1 MRTCQEYYGELREFR
16 HWLHRHPELSM
27 EEEETSCFL
36 LEHLQKW
43 GIPCRRTGKTGV
55 IADIQ
60 VNPQWKT
67 VAIRSEIDGLP
78 IQEQTG
84 CSFASV
90 YPGKMHACG
99 HDAITAVNLCLA
111 KALWENRS
119 ALSCNVR
126 FLFEPGEE
134 TGEGAAYMMAHGAL
148 KNPEVREIL
157 IFHFANQE
165 SRSMEIQKS
174 ITTAAIG
181 GITISV
187 RGKSSHWFQPK
198 EGIDALYAASRLAVE
213 IRRLNETL
221 QTEYPFVLGFGQM
234 SAGTAGNIV
243 AGEAVLKGSLRAF
256 AEQDF
261 SYVWQQ
267 LKNTIRQIEEETGA
281 DICLEMKKKIPP
293 MINDAELVKRGAAI
307 GRKLLQ
313 EKFSLGEKPFLVGDN
328 AALYMEQIPGMRVV
342 FLAGK
347 EDEKNYPVH
356 NPGFDIE
363 ESSMEDALEFLYE
376 MVTGEFA

>member
-213 IRRLNETL
+213 IHRLNETL
-221 QTEYPFVLGFGQM
+221 QDLD
-234 SAGTAGNIV
+234 
-243 AGEAVLKGSLRAF
+243 R
-256 AEQDF
+256 
-261 SYVWQQ
+261 
-267 LKNTIRQIEEETGA
+267 
-281 DICLEMKKKIPP
+281 CLPER
-293 MINDAELVKRGAAI
+293 RGI
-307 GRKLLQ
+307 L
-313 EKFSLGEKPFLVGDN
+313 
-328 AALYMEQIPGMRVV
+328 
-342 FLAGK
+342 
-347 EDEKNYPVH
+347 
-356 NPGFDIE
+356 
-363 ESSMEDALEFLYE
+363 
-376 MVTGEFA
+376 

>member
-157 IFHFANQE
+157 TLINT
-165 SRSMEIQKS
+165 SM
-174 ITTAAIG
+174 
-181 GITISV
+181 
-187 RGKSSHWFQPK
+187 
-198 EGIDALYAASRLAVE
+198 
-213 IRRLNETL
+213 
-221 QTEYPFVLGFGQM
+221 
-234 SAGTAGNIV
+234 
-243 AGEAVLKGSLRAF
+243 
-256 AEQDF
+256 
-261 SYVWQQ
+261 
-267 LKNTIRQIEEETGA
+267 
-281 DICLEMKKKIPP
+281 
-293 MINDAELVKRGAAI
+293 
-307 GRKLLQ
+307 
-313 EKFSLGEKPFLVGDN
+313 
-328 AALYMEQIPGMRVV
+328 
-342 FLAGK
+342 
-347 EDEKNYPVH
+347 
-356 NPGFDIE
+356 
-363 ESSMEDALEFLYE
+363 
-376 MVTGEFA
+376 

>member
-1 MRTCQEYYGELREFR
+1 MKRCQKYYRELRKIR
-16 HWLHRHPELSM
+16 HWLHSHPELSM
-27 EEEETSCFL
+27 EEEETSGFL
-36 LEHLQKW
+36 LGHLQNW

-55 IADIQ
+55 IADIC
-60 VNPQWKT
+60 VNPRWKT

-84 CSFASV
+84 LSFSSV

-111 KALWENRS
+111 KVLWENRGV
-119 ALSCNVR
+119 LSCNVR

-134 TGEGAAYMMAHGAL
+134 IGEGARYMIAHGAL
-148 KNPEVREIL
+148 ENPKVHEIL

-187 RGKSSHWFQPK
+187 KGKSSHWFQPK

-213 IRRLNETL
+213 IHRLNETL
-221 QTEYPFVLGFGQM
+221 HTEYPFVLGFGQM

-243 AGEAVLKGSLRAF
+243 AGEAILKGSLRAF
-256 AEQDF
+256 TKQDF
-261 SYVWQQ
+261 VCVWQQ
-267 LKNTIRQIEEETGA
+267 LKGVVRQMEEETGA
-281 DICLEMKKKIPP
+281 VICLEMKKKIPP
-293 MINDAELVKRGAAI
+293 IINDAELVKRGAAI
-307 GRKLLQ
+307 GQKLLQ
-313 EKFSLGEKPFLVGDN
+313 EKFFLGEKPFLVGDN

-347 EDEKNYPVH
+347 EDGENYPVH

-363 ESSMEDALEFLYE
+363 ESSMEDALEFLFE
-376 MVTGEFA
+376 MVTGK